1 MGAFLKGIFIPLIEI
16 LPVLERYGIVM
27 KRKVVVFALISLI
40 AASLFG
46 CGKKGGEQG
55 TNVSA
60 SKDYVYRMEKLDIG
74 TGEEN
79 INYLTRVGETV
90 YAYGYNWA
98 DDGSNLRLELYEL
111 NNDGTVANH
120 HALRMGNNVNINSIS
135 FDGEGNIYCIRN
147 FYYPEDEEPDRTITG
162 VEGAEKDKPSGGASG
177 ADGES
182 GEPES
187 GENGAESDGEAAG
200 ENAESD
206 GEAAGESTDSE
217 GEEAGESAES
227 DGEETAD
234 ESETAAADVE
244 PDVEPDY
251 EDVNY
256 VDDYYLTKATLNGEE
271 IFSVKLNDIP
281 EVAAIAEENGYFYA
295 GSMFLDKEKG
305 IYLSV
310 LGNLMQFDLEGNYVA
325 TVSTSEEETSLGS
338 LNLMHLDDGRVIA
351 VLYEDNGLSFAQ
363 VDIEKNTIGEKFK
376 FSGRTY
382 DYSFYSGKSYDLYL
396 ADNYGLYGYNL
407 GEADKVS
414 IMNFIDS
421 DFGFSNFY
429 QMVEISDTE
438 FFGIFDDNESVTGY
452 SIARFVKVPPEEVKE
467 KQEIILAMGH
477 TNWRVREAAI
487 KFNQAS
493 DTIRIRLVDYNTLYG
508 NDEDYDAG
516 ITRLNT
522 DIVSGKMPDIVIL
535 EDSMPVDSYISK
547 GLFED
552 LNPYIEKDEE
562 FSLEDFM
569 PNVLEAFSVNGKLY
583 SLIPS
588 YSIQTVAVKTADVG
602 NKTGWTV
609 AEAKEILASKPEGT
623 QFLVNVI
630 RSEMLEYCISMS
642 GNQFIDWNSGK
653 CNFNSDEFIQ
663 MLEFIKLFPDEIDQ
677 SIYTDEFWN
686 NYDTM
691 WREGRTLASVLNLGD
706 FRGYNVT
713 EKGTFGEKITLI
725 GFPAAE
731 GSGGSVIW
739 PDLQIALSAKS
750 ANKEAAWKFIR
761 TFLSEEYQREHLYNF
776 PLNAKLFDE
785 LADKAM
791 EKPYY
796 EDEEGNKIE
805 YDDTYWINGVDVTI
819 PPMTRQ
825 EVDSLKEWVRGVKQ
839 AYKKDEM
846 LISIISEEAEPFYAG
861 QKNAK
866 DVAGIIQSRVQ
877 LYVNE
882 NR

>member
-1 MGAFLKGIFIPLIEI
+1 MILHREKRISGSIFKRDIDSLVKT
-16 LPVLERYGIVM
+16 LAVLERYGIVM
-27 KRKVVVFALISLI
+27 KRKVVVFALVSLM

-55 TNVSA
+55 TDVSA

-74 TGEEN
+74 TAEEN
-79 INYLTRVGETV
+79 INNLASVGDTV
-90 YAYGYNWA
+90 YAYGYNWS
-98 DDGSNLRLELYEL
+98 DDGSNLKLDFYEL
-111 NNDGTVANH
+111 NNYGTVAAH
-120 HALRMGNNVNINSIS
+120 HALRMGSNVNVNSVN

-147 FYYPEDEEPDRTITG
+147 FYYPEGEVPDMTITG
-162 VEGAEKDKPSGGASG
+162 GGVAEKDVPAGDASG
-177 ADGES
+177 ADGEN
-182 GEPES
+182 GGPEA
-187 GENGAESDGEAAG
+187 GENGEGEGAGESDGEV
-200 ENAESD
+200 S
-206 GEAAGESTDSE
+206 GESGED
-217 GEEAGESAES
+217 GEEAAADS
-227 DGEETAD
+227 D
-234 ESETAAADVE
+234 AAASDVE
-244 PDVEPDY
+244 ANFDTDY

-602 NKTGWTV
+602 DKTGWTV